1 MFEHQNGGEC
11 KTDTEGKI
19 GEGDA
24 CLKQPKTDEEET
36 SLKGEVLNFF
46 RDIPSPCLKTRV
58 VVKPFI

>member
-36 SLKGEVLNFF
+36 SLKGEVLNCLFL
-46 RDIPSPCLKTRV
+46 RDIPSIVLRRE
-58 VVKPFI
+58 

>member
-36 SLKGEVLNFF
+36 SLKGEVLN
-46 RDIPSPCLKTRV
+46 CL
-58 VVKPFI
+58 FSEISLA

>member
-19 GEGDA
+19 GESDA

-36 SLKGEVLNFF
+36 SLKGEVLN
-46 RDIPSPCLKTRV
+46 CLFSEISLAHVLRRE
-58 VVKPFI
+58 